1 MEHYTNTSLET
12 AVRKIIQLA
21 IEVGYDTPDEGYID
35 EDTLVAMML
44 AAISVNQDKRK
55 YSLSCK
61 PFPH

>member
-1 MEHYTNTSLET
+1 MEHYTNTFLET

-35 EDTLVAMML
+35 EDTL